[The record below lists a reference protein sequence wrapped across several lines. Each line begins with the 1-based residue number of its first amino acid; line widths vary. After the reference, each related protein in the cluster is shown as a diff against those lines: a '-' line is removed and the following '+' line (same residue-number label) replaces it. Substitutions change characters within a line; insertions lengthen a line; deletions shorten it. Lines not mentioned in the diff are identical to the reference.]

1 MQRGNLNTA
10 GSKVKPIIATAVEA
24 MVDRQ
29 KLSHSHQRENR
40 YVILSSPINESVDI
54 KPQKQNP

>member
-10 GSKVKPIIATAVEA
+10 GSIAKPIIATAVEA
-24 MVDRQ
+24 MVDRH
-29 KLSHSHQRENR
+29 KLSNSIQRENR

-54 KPQKQNP
+54 KQK